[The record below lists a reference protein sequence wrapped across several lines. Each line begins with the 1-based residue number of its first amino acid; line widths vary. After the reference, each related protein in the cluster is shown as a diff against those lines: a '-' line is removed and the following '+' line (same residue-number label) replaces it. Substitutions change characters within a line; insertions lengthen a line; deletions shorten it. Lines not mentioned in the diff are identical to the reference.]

1 MSLFCVFPI
10 SREPS
15 LLFSVLFYLG
25 MISMQLK
32 LPLDTQT
39 LSLSFWTS
47 STNNS
52 QLLSNKKDT
61 FNCKKFRFLLFV
73 FVCLFFSLVFYW
85 LGKCRYVSCL
95 LSFLGVALLWKAHK
109 GLNDFSKESDDSECL
124 VNIVLCDCNLTQNIP
139 RV

>member
-1 MSLFCVFPI
+1 MSLSCVFPI

-15 LLFSVLFYLG
+15 LLFSVLFYPR

-39 LSLSFWTS
+39 LSLSFWTC
-47 STNNS
+47 STNNN
-52 QLLSNKKDT
+52 QLLSNKKT
-61 FNCKKFRFLLFV
+61 HSNCKRFRFLLFV

-139 RV
+139 